1 MIDGTR
7 VPQPPKLQGKPAIDP
22 NVPSGLAPFNP
33 GPPPNPQRDQK
44 NQLEAQIRQIEST
57 GGNAS
62 QLRAQLASVYD
73 QMSPNWRASMPQQ
86 PTPVPGPAFAGKF
99 ATAPPINIDEVPL
112 RSDQYLNADGSLNP
126 AAIPTVSGNKVNT
139 GSTLMA
145 GISKMFQGEEHDT
158 LDNLAYKIEGMRDV
172 KSKVVPLLKNPNE
185 AMDTLMA
192 LMTQFGGVKPPSQT
206 LGAEEKAYIEQ
217 AFQVAPGRKFATID
231 DIPDNYINF
240 ALGYGLVG
248 MFQGNGL
255 RGFTDAAGA
264 GLANAQQGFDQTF
277 AQETAEFESKKALNI
292 ALANR
297 AGKIADNNFQQEGFY
312 AKDMRDIAEK
322 VTMATMNLDK
332 QTQLAALS
340 TILPMLQN
348 LDSDRYP
355 AFVAT
360 MGPLLKEK
368 FNITLPELLPKTSKE
383 AETDKK
389 IESLGLKD
397 DRLKQ
402 IMRFAEDLQPLLFEK
417 LSTEVSILAGK
428 DEEATIRLEI
438 LGKELKGWDKKRAAE
453 LLLIGVRTETLKTQA
468 KAALL
473 KAQADNKPLPDAKM
487 KQLQAMSG
495 VTSST
500 ITQLAK
506 QQAALSKQ
514 LDTDRK
520 ALEGMNKEMAY
531 AKPSKERIITLDAAI
546 KQISAR
552 IGKSEGALTDLD
564 TQVKTISD
572 SQSAAA
578 TALAKELGLDK
589 K

>member
-73 QMSPNWRASMPQQ
+73 QMNPKWRAQTPQQ

-112 RSDQYLNADGSLNP
+112 RSDQYKNADGSLNP
-126 AAIPTVSGNKVNT
+126 DAIPTVSGSKVST

-145 GISKMFQGEEHDT
+145 GVKKMFQGEESDS
-158 LDNLAYKIEGMRDV
+158 LDDLAYKIEGMRDV
-172 KSKVVPLLKNPNE
+172 NSKVTPLLKNPNE

-255 RGFTDAAGA
+255 RGFTDAATA

-368 FNITLPELLPKTSKE
+368 FNITLPPLLPQTSKE
-383 AETDKK
+383 LETDAK
-389 IESLGLKD
+389 IKSLGIKD
-397 DRLKQ
+397 KRMEQ
-402 IMRFAEDLQPLLFEK
+402 IIRFAEEMEPYKRDEIQEKISLL
-417 LSTEVSILAGK
+417 SGK
-428 DEEATIRLEI
+428 NEEATIRIDL
-438 LGKELKGWDKKRAAE
+438 LSKELKGWDKKRAAE
-453 LLLIGVRTETLKTQA
+453 LLLIGVRAETLKTQA
-468 KAALL
+468 QAAVDRAKKQGTPAGDPKL
-473 KAQADNKPLPDAKM
+473 KQF
-487 KQLQAMSG
+487 QAMAG
-495 VTSST
+495 ATSSAF
-500 ITQLAK
+500 TQLAK

-520 ALEGMNKEMAY
+520 ALEGMNKERAY
-531 AKPSKERIITLDAAI
+531 AKKSDKREKELDDLIKGTSDRITTNEGTL
-546 KQISAR
+546 K
-552 IGKSEGALTDLD
+552 DLD

-572 SQSAAA
+572 SQAAAA